1 MKVGLYVKPM
11 LLTDVPDIPLG
22 DDWLY
27 EAKYDGYRCILV
39 WDKGKNIPELKSR
52 NGNVLNEKF
61 PEIIRFCKSIYAEIE
76 PYLPLIFDGE
86 IVYLINHFQSK
97 FSFVQKRGK
106 MTNQKNIESNAKTF
120 PCHYIVFDLL
130 KLKGKDKG
138 NSLLTTRKQLLSDLF
153 ERLNLLDTVQY
164 NDSKRLQA
172 IDVFENPHLLWQKVT
187 SHNGE
192 GIIAKKRS
200 SKWLE
205 NTRTKSWQ
213 KIKNWKHVNVILT
226 KFDQLNGF
234 FNGAI
239 YQEDMLM
246 EVVSFKHGL
255 SEEESKTLIAFFKSK
270 GTVKEKSIFEIPP
283 SICVT
288 VACIDF
294 DGSKLREPRFH
305 SFQHHLDVTE
315 CNWQQ
320 MQRQL
325 NPIPESVIVTH
336 PDKSVFPASHITKDD
351 YLYYLQT
358 VAPMMMP
365 FLQDRLLTVIRYPHG
380 VPGESF
386 YQKNYIENLPE
397 FITTQLVDDTHF
409 ILCNNLESLLWLGNQ
424 LALEFHI
431 PFQPV
436 TSEQPTEI
444 VFDLDPPS
452 VHEFGLAVDAAVKFK
467 TIMDYF
473 KLTSFIKTSGGK
485 GMQIYIP
492 LPLHTF
498 SYEDTGV
505 FTEFICRFLVQQFPD
520 SFTIERMKK
529 NRGKRLYLDYV
540 QHREGKTIVAPYSP
554 RGNNK
559 GLIATPLLWEEVYEG
574 LTPDLFTIP
583 NIIKRLERM
592 SDPFKNFRE
601 VGERQPFRAAL
612 DQITGKQV

>member
-138 NSLLTTRKQLLSDLF
+138 NSRLTTRKQLLSDLF

-172 IDVFENPHLLWQKVT
+172 IDVFEDPHLLWQKVT

-336 PDKSVFPASHITKDD
+336 PDKPVFPASHITKDD

-559 GLIATPLLWEEVYEG
+559 GLIATPLLWEEVNEG

-592 SDPFKNFRE
+592 ADPFKNFRE

>member
-1 MKVGLYVKPM
+1 M
-11 LLTDVPDIPLG
+11 
-22 DDWLY
+22 
-27 EAKYDGYRCILV
+27 
-39 WDKGKNIPELKSR
+39 
-52 NGNVLNEKF
+52 
-61 PEIIRFCKSIYAEIE
+61 
-76 PYLPLIFDGE
+76 
-86 IVYLINHFQSK
+86 
-97 FSFVQKRGK
+97 
-106 MTNQKNIESNAKTF
+106 
-120 PCHYIVFDLL
+120 FDLL

-138 NSLLTTRKQLLSDLF
+138 NSRLTTRKQLLSDLF

-164 NDSKRLQA
+164 NDPKRLQA
-172 IDVFENPHLLWQKVT
+172 IDVFEDPHLIWQKVT

-336 PDKSVFPASHITKDD
+336 PDKPVFPASHITKDD

-436 TSEQPTEI
+436 SSEQPTEI
-444 VFDLDPPS
+444 VFDFDPPT

-559 GLIATPLLWEEVYEG
+559 GLIATPLLWEEVNEG

-592 SDPFKNFRE
+592 ADPFKNFRE

>member
-39 WDKGKNIPELKSR
+39 WYKGKNIPELKSR

-138 NSLLTTRKQLLSDLF
+138 NSRLTTRKQLLSDLF

-336 PDKSVFPASHITKDD
+336 PDKPVFPASHITKDD
-351 YLYYLQT
+351 YLYYLQM

-452 VHEFGLAVDAAVKFK
+452 VHDFGLAVDAAVKFK

-559 GLIATPLLWEEVYEG
+559 GLIATPLLWEEVNEG
-574 LTPDLFTIP
+574 LTPDLFPIP

-592 SDPFKNFRE
+592 ADPFKNFRE

>member
-138 NSLLTTRKQLLSDLF
+138 NSRLTTRKQLLSDLF

-172 IDVFENPHLLWQKVT
+172 IDVFEDPHLLWQKVT

-336 PDKSVFPASHITKDD
+336 PDKPVFPASHITKDN

-559 GLIATPLLWEEVYEG
+559 GLIATPLLWEEVNEK

-592 SDPFKNFRE
+592 ADPFKNFRE
-601 VGERQPFRAAL
+601 VGERQPFQAAL
-612 DQITGKQV
+612 DQITGK

>member
-106 MTNQKNIESNAKTF
+106 MTNQKNIESIAKTF

-138 NSLLTTRKQLLSDLF
+138 NSRLTTRKQLLSDLF

-164 NDSKRLQA
+164 NDPKRLQA
-172 IDVFENPHLLWQKVT
+172 IDVFEDPHLIWQKVT

-336 PDKSVFPASHITKDD
+336 PDKPVFPASHITKDD

-436 TSEQPTEI
+436 SSEQPTEI

-452 VHEFGLAVDAAVKFK
+452 VHEFGLAIDAAVKFK

-498 SYEDTGV
+498 SYEDTGI

-559 GLIATPLLWEEVYEG
+559 GLIATPLLWEEVNEG

-583 NIIKRLERM
+583 NIIKRLECM
-592 SDPFKNFRE
+592 GDPFKNFRE

>member
-106 MTNQKNIESNAKTF
+106 MTNQKNIESNSKTF

-130 KLKGKDKG
+130 RLKGKDKG
-138 NSLLTTRKQLLSDLF
+138 NSRLTTRKQLLSDLF

-305 SFQHHLDVTE
+305 SFQHYLDVTE

-336 PDKSVFPASHITKDD
+336 PDKPVFPASHITKDD
-351 YLYYLQT
+351 YLYYLQK

-436 TSEQPTEI
+436 SSEQPTEI

-529 NRGKRLYLDYV
+529 KRGKRLYLDYV

-559 GLIATPLLWEEVYEG
+559 GLIATPLLWEEVNEK

-592 SDPFKNFRE
+592 ADPFKNFRE
-601 VGERQPFRAAL
+601 VGERQPFQAAL
-612 DQITGKQV
+612 DQITGK

>member
-1 MKVGLYVKPM
+1 M
-11 LLTDVPDIPLG
+11 LLTDVPDIPSG

-39 WDKGKNIPELKSR
+39 WEKGKNIPELKSR

-138 NSLLTTRKQLLSDLF
+138 NSRLTTRKQLLSDLF
-153 ERLNLLDTVQY
+153 ERLNLLGTVQY
-164 NDSKRLQA
+164 NDSRRLQA
-172 IDVFENPHLLWQKVT
+172 IDVFEDPHLLWQKVT

-192 GIIAKKRS
+192 GIIAKKRN

-205 NTRTKSWQ
+205 NTRTKSWL

-226 KFDQLNGF
+226 KFDQSNGF

-255 SEEESKTLIAFFKSK
+255 SEEESKTLITFFKSK

-336 PDKSVFPASHITKDD
+336 PDKPVFPASHITKDD

-436 TSEQPTEI
+436 SSEQPTEI

-452 VHEFGLAVDAAVKFK
+452 VHEFGLAVDAAIKFK

-559 GLIATPLLWEEVYEG
+559 GLIATPLLWEEVNEG

-592 SDPFKNFRE
+592 GDPFKNFRE

>member
-1 MKVGLYVKPM
+1 MKPM

-138 NSLLTTRKQLLSDLF
+138 NSRLTTRKQLLSDLF

-164 NDSKRLQA
+164 NDPKRLQA
-172 IDVFENPHLLWQKVT
+172 IDVFENPHLIWQKVT

-336 PDKSVFPASHITKDD
+336 PDKPVFPASHITKDD

-452 VHEFGLAVDAAVKFK
+452 VHEFGLAVDTAVKFK

-498 SYEDTGV
+498 SYEDTGI

-559 GLIATPLLWEEVYEG
+559 GLIATPLLWEEVNEG

-583 NIIKRLERM
+583 NIIKRLECM
-592 SDPFKNFRE
+592 GDPFKNFRE

>member
-1 MKVGLYVKPM
+1 M
-11 LLTDVPDIPLG
+11 LLTDVPDIPSG

-39 WDKGKNIPELKSR
+39 WEKGKNIPELKSR

-86 IVYLINHFQSK
+86 IVYLINNFQSK

-138 NSLLTTRKQLLSDLF
+138 NSRLTTRKQLLSDLF

-164 NDSKRLQA
+164 KDSRRLQA
-172 IDVFENPHLLWQKVT
+172 IDVFEDPHLLWQKVT

-336 PDKSVFPASHITKDD
+336 PDKPVFPASHITKDD

-436 TSEQPTEI
+436 SSEQPTEI

-452 VHEFGLAVDAAVKFK
+452 VHEFGLAVDAAIKFK

-520 SFTIERMKK
+520 SFSIERMKK

-559 GLIATPLLWEEVYEG
+559 GLIATPLLWEEVNEG

-592 SDPFKNFRE
+592 GDPFKNFRE

>member
-1 MKVGLYVKPM
+1 MKPM

-39 WDKGKNIPELKSR
+39 WDKGKNIPEMKSR

-138 NSLLTTRKQLLSDLF
+138 NSRLTTRKQLLSDLF

-164 NDSKRLQA
+164 NDPKRLQA
-172 IDVFENPHLLWQKVT
+172 IDVFEDPHLIWQKVT

-336 PDKSVFPASHITKDD
+336 PDKPVFPASHITKDD

-505 FTEFICRFLVQQFPD
+505 FTEFICRFLVQQFPN
-520 SFTIERMKK
+520 SFTIERLKK

-559 GLIATPLLWEEVYEG
+559 GLIATPLLWEEVNEG

-592 SDPFKNFRE
+592 ADPFKNFRE

>member
-106 MTNQKNIESNAKTF
+106 MTNQKNIESNSKTF

-130 KLKGKDKG
+130 RLKGKDKG
-138 NSLLTTRKQLLSDLF
+138 NSRLTTRKQLLSDLF

-305 SFQHHLDVTE
+305 SFQHYLDVSE

-336 PDKSVFPASHITKDD
+336 PDKPVFPASHITKDD
-351 YLYYLQT
+351 YLYYLQK

-436 TSEQPTEI
+436 SSEQPTEI

-559 GLIATPLLWEEVYEG
+559 GLIATPLLWEEVNEK
-574 LTPDLFTIP
+574 LTPDLFAIP

-592 SDPFKNFRE
+592 ADPFKNFRE
-601 VGERQPFRAAL
+601 VGERQPFQAAL
-612 DQITGKQV
+612 DQITGK

>member
-106 MTNQKNIESNAKTF
+106 MTNQKNIELNAKTF
-120 PCHYIVFDLL
+120 PCHYIVFDLMR
-130 KLKGKDKG
+130 LKGKDKG
-138 NSLLTTRKQLLSDLF
+138 NSRLTTRKQLLSDLF

-305 SFQHHLDVTE
+305 SFQHYLDVTE

-336 PDKSVFPASHITKDD
+336 PDKPVFPASHITKDD
-351 YLYYLQT
+351 YLYYLQK

-436 TSEQPTEI
+436 SSEQPTEI

-559 GLIATPLLWEEVYEG
+559 GLIATPLLWEEVNEK

-592 SDPFKNFRE
+592 ADPFKNFRE
-601 VGERQPFRAAL
+601 VGERQPFQAAL
-612 DQITGKQV
+612 DQITGK

>member
-1 MKVGLYVKPM
+1 MKPM

-138 NSLLTTRKQLLSDLF
+138 NSRLTTRKQLLSDLF
-153 ERLNLLDTVQY
+153 ERLNLLGTVQY
-164 NDSKRLQA
+164 NDSRRLQA
-172 IDVFENPHLLWQKVT
+172 IDVFEDPHLLWQKVT

-246 EVVSFKHGL
+246 EVVSFKYGL

-305 SFQHHLDVTE
+305 SFQHYLDVTE

-336 PDKSVFPASHITKDD
+336 PDKPVFPASHITKDD

-436 TSEQPTEI
+436 SSEQPTEI

-452 VHEFGLAVDAAVKFK
+452 VHEFGLAVDAAKKFK

-559 GLIATPLLWEEVYEG
+559 GLIATPLLWEEVNEG

-592 SDPFKNFRE
+592 GDPFKNFRE

>member
-106 MTNQKNIESNAKTF
+106 MTNQKNIESNSKTF

-130 KLKGKDKG
+130 RLKGKDKG
-138 NSLLTTRKQLLSDLF
+138 NSRLTTRKQLLSDLF

-305 SFQHHLDVTE
+305 SFQHYLDVSE

-336 PDKSVFPASHITKDD
+336 PDKPVFPASHITKDD
-351 YLYYLQT
+351 YLYYLQK

-397 FITTQLVDDTHF
+397 FITTQLVGDTHF

-436 TSEQPTEI
+436 SSEQPTEI

-559 GLIATPLLWEEVYEG
+559 GLIATPLLWEEVNEK

-592 SDPFKNFRE
+592 ADPFKNFRE
-601 VGERQPFRAAL
+601 VGERQPFQAAL
-612 DQITGKQV
+612 DQITGK

>member
-1 MKVGLYVKPM
+1 MKPM

-61 PEIIRFCKSIYAEIE
+61 PEIIRFCKSIYTEIE

-138 NSLLTTRKQLLSDLF
+138 NSRLTTRKQLLSDLF

-164 NDSKRLQA
+164 NDPKRLQA
-172 IDVFENPHLLWQKVT
+172 IDVFEDPHLLWQKVT

-270 GTVKEKSIFEIPP
+270 GTVKENSIFEIPP

-336 PDKSVFPASHITKDD
+336 PDKPVFPASHITKDD

-386 YQKNYIENLPE
+386 YQKNYLENLPE

-559 GLIATPLLWEEVYEG
+559 GLIATPLLWEEVNEG

-592 SDPFKNFRE
+592 GDPFKNFRE

>member
-138 NSLLTTRKQLLSDLF
+138 NSRLTTRKQLLSDLF

-336 PDKSVFPASHITKDD
+336 PDKPVFPASHITKDD
-351 YLYYLQT
+351 YMYYLQT

-365 FLQDRLLTVIRYPHG
+365 FLQDRLLTVIRYPQG

-436 TSEQPTEI
+436 SSEQPTEI
-444 VFDLDPPS
+444 VFDLDPPT

-559 GLIATPLLWEEVYEG
+559 GLIATPLLWEEVNEG

-592 SDPFKNFRE
+592 ADPFKNFRE

>member
-138 NSLLTTRKQLLSDLF
+138 NSRLTTRKQLLSDLF

-164 NDSKRLQA
+164 NDPKRLQA
-172 IDVFENPHLLWQKVT
+172 IDVFEDPHLIWQKVT

-336 PDKSVFPASHITKDD
+336 PDKPVFPASYITKDD

-559 GLIATPLLWEEVYEG
+559 GLIATPLLWEEVNEG

-592 SDPFKNFRE
+592 ADPFKNFRE

>member
-1 MKVGLYVKPM
+1 MKPM

-106 MTNQKNIESNAKTF
+106 MTNQKNIESNSKTF

-130 KLKGKDKG
+130 RLKGKDKG
-138 NSLLTTRKQLLSDLF
+138 NSRLTTRKQLLSDLF

-305 SFQHHLDVTE
+305 SFQHYLDVSE

-336 PDKSVFPASHITKDD
+336 PDKPVFPASHITKDD
-351 YLYYLQT
+351 YLYYLQK

-397 FITTQLVDDTHF
+397 FITTPLVDDTHF

-436 TSEQPTEI
+436 SSEQPTEI

-559 GLIATPLLWEEVYEG
+559 GLIATPLLWEEVNEK

-592 SDPFKNFRE
+592 ADPFKNFRE
-601 VGERQPFRAAL
+601 VGERQPFQAAL
-612 DQITGKQV
+612 DQITGK

>member
-1 MKVGLYVKPM
+1 MKPM

-138 NSLLTTRKQLLSDLF
+138 NSRLTTRKQLLSDLF

-172 IDVFENPHLLWQKVT
+172 IDVFEDPHLLWQKVT

-336 PDKSVFPASHITKDD
+336 PDKPVFPASHITKDD

-559 GLIATPLLWEEVYEG
+559 GLIATPLLWEEVNEG

-592 SDPFKNFRE
+592 ADPFKNFRE

>member
-61 PEIIRFCKSIYAEIE
+61 PEIIRFCKSIYTEIE

-138 NSLLTTRKQLLSDLF
+138 NSRLTTRKQLLSDLF

-164 NDSKRLQA
+164 NDPKRLQA
-172 IDVFENPHLLWQKVT
+172 IDVFEDPHLLWQKVT

-270 GTVKEKSIFEIPP
+270 GTVKENSIFEIPP

-336 PDKSVFPASHITKDD
+336 PDKPVFPASHITKDD

-386 YQKNYIENLPE
+386 YQKNYLENLPE

-559 GLIATPLLWEEVYEG
+559 GLIATPLLWEEVNEG

-592 SDPFKNFRE
+592 GDPFKNFRE
-601 VGERQPFRAAL
+601 VGERQSFRAAL

>member
-138 NSLLTTRKQLLSDLF
+138 NSRLTTRKQLLSDLF

-336 PDKSVFPASHITKDD
+336 PDKPVFPASHITKDD

-452 VHEFGLAVDAAVKFK
+452 VHDFGLAVDAAVKFK

-505 FTEFICRFLVQQFPD
+505 FTEFICRFLVQQFPN
-520 SFTIERMKK
+520 SFTIERLKK

-559 GLIATPLLWEEVYEG
+559 GLIATPLLWEEVNEG

-592 SDPFKNFRE
+592 ADPFKNFRE

>member
-1 MKVGLYVKPM
+1 
-11 LLTDVPDIPLG
+11 
-22 DDWLY
+22 
-27 EAKYDGYRCILV
+27 
-39 WDKGKNIPELKSR
+39 
-52 NGNVLNEKF
+52 
-61 PEIIRFCKSIYAEIE
+61 
-76 PYLPLIFDGE
+76 
-86 IVYLINHFQSK
+86 
-97 FSFVQKRGK
+97 
-106 MTNQKNIESNAKTF
+106 
-120 PCHYIVFDLL
+120 
-130 KLKGKDKG
+130 
-138 NSLLTTRKQLLSDLF
+138 
-153 ERLNLLDTVQY
+153 
-164 NDSKRLQA
+164 
-172 IDVFENPHLLWQKVT
+172 
-187 SHNGE
+187 
-192 GIIAKKRS
+192 
-200 SKWLE
+200 
-205 NTRTKSWQ
+205 
-213 KIKNWKHVNVILT
+213 
-226 KFDQLNGF
+226 
-234 FNGAI
+234 
-239 YQEDMLM
+239 M

-305 SFQHHLDVTE
+305 SFQHYLDVTE

-336 PDKSVFPASHITKDD
+336 PDKPVFPASHITKDD
-351 YLYYLQT
+351 YLYYLQK

-436 TSEQPTEI
+436 SSEQPTEI

-559 GLIATPLLWEEVYEG
+559 GLIATPLLWEEVNEK

-592 SDPFKNFRE
+592 ADPFKNFRE
-601 VGERQPFRAAL
+601 VGERQPFQAAL
-612 DQITGKQV
+612 DQITGK

>member
-1 MKVGLYVKPM
+1 MKPM

>member
-138 NSLLTTRKQLLSDLF
+138 NSRLTTRKQLLSDLF
-153 ERLNLLDTVQY
+153 DRLNLLDTVQY

-172 IDVFENPHLLWQKVT
+172 IDVFEDPHLLWQKVT

-205 NTRTKSWQ
+205 NTRTKSWK

-234 FNGAI
+234 FNGAV

-255 SEEESKTLIAFFKSK
+255 SEEESKTLITFFKSK

-325 NPIPESVIVTH
+325 NQIPESVIVTH
-336 PDKSVFPASHITKDD
+336 PDKPVFPASHITKDD

-436 TSEQPTEI
+436 SSEQPTEI

-452 VHEFGLAVDAAVKFK
+452 VHEFGLAVDAAIKFK

-559 GLIATPLLWEEVYEG
+559 GLIATPLLWEEVNEG

-592 SDPFKNFRE
+592 GDPFKNFRE